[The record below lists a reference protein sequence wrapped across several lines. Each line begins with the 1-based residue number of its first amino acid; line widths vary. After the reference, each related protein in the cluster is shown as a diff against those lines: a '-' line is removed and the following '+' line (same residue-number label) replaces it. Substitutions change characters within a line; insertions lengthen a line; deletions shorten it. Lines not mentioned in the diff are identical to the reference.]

1 MKSENSKNEKLE
13 RKRTVLFQIGM
24 IISLALVLLAFEWK
38 TPKTSIKIPDWVK
51 ENNYEEDIISI
62 PLQKEKPLV
71 PLPKVAQVFIE
82 IDNKA
87 KINDTIEFI
96 IESAEEGLNEPDLF
110 VEYKQD
116 EIIPEDTMVYKFPA
130 RYPEFPGGESAL
142 FSYLGENLK
151 FTRDAIEINLQGT
164 VHVSFIVWKDGSIRD
179 VKILRGLGAGLDE
192 EVIRVI
198 KSMPN
203 WIPGSQGGRNV
214 NVEYTIPVK
223 FKLNH

>member
-13 RKRTVLFQIGM
+13 RKRTVLFQIGLV
-24 IISLALVLLAFEWK
+24 ISLALVLLAFEWK

-62 PLQKEKPLV
+62 PLQKEKPVV
-71 PLPKVAQVFIE
+71 PLPKVAQVFVE

-87 KINDTIEFI
+87 KINDTTEFI

-116 EIIPEDTMVYKFPA
+116 EIIPEDTIVYKFPA
-130 RYPEFPGGESAL
+130 RYPEFPGGELAL
-142 FSYLGENLK
+142 FKYLSENLK
-151 FTRDAIEINLQGT
+151 YTKEAREINLEGP
-164 VHVSFIVWKDGSIRD
+164 VYVSFVVSKDGSISD
-179 VKILRGLGAGLDE
+179 VQILRGLGAGLDE

-198 KSMPN
+198 KGMPDWN
-203 WIPGSQGGRNV
+203 PGMQHGKNV
-214 NVEYTIPVK
+214 NVRYRIPVK
-223 FKLNH
+223 FNLN